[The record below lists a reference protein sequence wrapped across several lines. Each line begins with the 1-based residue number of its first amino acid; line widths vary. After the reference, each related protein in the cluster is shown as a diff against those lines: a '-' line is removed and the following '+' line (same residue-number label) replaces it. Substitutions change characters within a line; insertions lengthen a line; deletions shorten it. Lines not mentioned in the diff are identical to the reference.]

1 MKKFAAI
8 GLTAALLIPTAV
20 APVAFAQVKT
30 ETINITRVDSAGLV
44 SAHRASKVIGENV
57 KNDAGDNVGKI
68 DDLLVRADGPNR
80 VLFAVVSVGGFLGI
94 GNKLVAVPYA
104 SLQTNAKGEF
114 TLPGATK
121 DALQNLPEFKYS

>member
-1 MKKFAAI
+1 MKKFLAV
-8 GLTAALLIPTAV
+8 GLTAALLIPTAI

-30 ETINITRVDSAGLV
+30 ETITITRVDSAGLV
-44 SAHRASKVIGENV
+44 SAHRASKVIGESV
-57 KNDAGDNVGKI
+57 KNEAGDNVGKI

>member
-1 MKKFAAI
+1 MKKFVAV
-8 GLTAALLIPTAV
+8 GLAAALLVPTAL

-44 SAHRASKVIGENV
+44 SAHRASKVIGETV
-57 KNDAGDNVGKI
+57 RNDAGDSIGKI
-68 DDLLVRADGPNR
+68 DDLLVRTEGSNR
-80 VLFAVVSVGGFLGI
+80 VLFAVVSVGGFLGL
-94 GNKLVAVPYA
+94 GNKLVAVPYT

-114 TLPGATK
+114 TLPGASK